1 MKGENVDINA
11 ISEIRSRTT
20 VYFGVNAITKIAEI
34 TGTLKNM
41 GISRVL
47 VVTGKSSFSSSGA
60 WAYVEKAFRDNG
72 FTYELFNGIT
82 PNPEVDQVDEA
93 VKIGKKINAQVVFGI
108 GGGSPID
115 AAKSAAILLANP
127 VKIARELYEAK
138 FTAEKALPIVTI
150 NLTHGTG
157 TEINRFAVVSIP
169 EKQFKPVIA
178 FDCIYPL
185 FSIDDPALMTG
196 LSADQTR
203 YVSIDAINHVIE
215 AATTTVASYYSVLL
229 ARETIRLVV
238 KYLPIALDKPNNLT
252 ARYFLTYAAMLA
264 GIAFDN
270 SLLHSTHAL
279 EHPLSAM
286 KPEVIHGQGLA
297 LLLPAVVREIYH
309 TKGAVLADI
318 LSPIVPG
325 LTGNESESDDASSG
339 IRRWL
344 TDIGVP
350 SGLKAIGFSD
360 TDVPVLTNLALTT
373 PSLGF
378 LLSLT
383 PVKADEST
391 IERMYR
397 RSI

>member
-1 MKGENVDINA
+1 MQEENINIDT

-34 TGTLKNM
+34 TGIMKSR

-47 VVTGKSSFSSSGA
+47 VVTGRSSFSVSGA
-60 WAYVEKAFRDNG
+60 WQHVEKAFRDNG
-72 FTYELFNGIT
+72 FSYELYSGVT

-93 VKIGKKINAQVVFGI
+93 VKVGKKIDAQAVLGI

-127 VKIARELYEAK
+127 GKSARELYEAK
-138 FTAEKALPIVTI
+138 FTTEKALPIVTI

-178 FDCIYPL
+178 CDCIYPA

-203 YVSIDAINHVIE
+203 YVSIDAVNHVIE
-215 AATTTVASYYSVLL
+215 AATTVVASHYSILL
-229 ARETIRLVV
+229 ASETIRLVAR
-238 KYLPIALDKPNNLT
+238 YLPPALDNPHNLT

-286 KPEVIHGQGLA
+286 RPEVIHGQGLA

-309 TKGAVLADI
+309 IKGTVLADI

-325 LTGNESESDDASSG
+325 LTGKESEGDEAASG
-339 IRRWL
+339 IRKWL
-344 TDIGVP
+344 TDTGVP
-350 SGLKAIGFSD
+350 SGLKTIGFSD
-360 TDVPVLTNLALTT
+360 SDVPALTNLALTT
-373 PSLGF
+373 PSLGL

-383 PVKADEST
+383 PVKADERT

-397 RSI
+397 MSI